1 MGNFAQLYK
10 LKAKFPFIDFLIR
23 RIKFM
28 AKPIV
33 AIVGRP
39 NVGKSTLFN
48 RIAGERISIVED
60 TPGVTRD
67 RIYADAE
74 WLDHHFTLIDTG
86 GLEPDSDD
94 MMLKHMYSQAEI
106 AISSADV
113 ILFVVDVRTGMT
125 DIDMQVANILRKAD
139 KPVVLAVN
147 KVDDLAKYGMQ
158 VYEFYS
164 LGLGDPFG
172 VSGGQMIGLGDLLD
186 EVVKHFPADK
196 DDSAEDDSIKVAIIG
211 KPNVG
216 KSSLVNRILG
226 ENRVIVSD
234 VAGTTRDAIDSEYEL
249 NGQKYVFIDTAGMRR
264 KAKIKESIEKYS
276 IIRAV
281 AAVERAD
288 VCILMINAVEGITE
302 QDTKVAGIAHE
313 AGKAVII
320 AVNKW
325 DLIEK
330 DNHTMNKFLKDI
342 DTEFKYLSY
351 APRIFISAATGQRV
365 TKLFELITMVS
376 ENNSRR
382 IATGMLNDVL
392 IEAMA
397 MNQPPAEKGKQLR
410 IYYMTQVSVKPPT
423 FVLFVNDTELLHFS
437 YKRYLE
443 NQLRDAFGFVGT
455 PIHFIARNRKE

>member
-1 MGNFAQLYK
+1 
-10 LKAKFPFIDFLIR
+10 
-23 RIKFM
+23 M

-60 TPGVTRD
+60 TPGATRD

-125 DIDMQVANILRKAD
+125 DMDMQVANILRKAD

-196 DDSAEDDSIKVAIIG
+196 DDSAEDDAIKVAIIG

>member
-1 MGNFAQLYK
+1 
-10 LKAKFPFIDFLIR
+10 
-23 RIKFM
+23 M

-125 DIDMQVANILRKAD
+125 DMDMQVANILRKAD

-196 DDSAEDDSIKVAIIG
+196 DDSAEDDAIKVAIIG

-455 PIHFIARNRKE
+455 PIHFISRNRKE